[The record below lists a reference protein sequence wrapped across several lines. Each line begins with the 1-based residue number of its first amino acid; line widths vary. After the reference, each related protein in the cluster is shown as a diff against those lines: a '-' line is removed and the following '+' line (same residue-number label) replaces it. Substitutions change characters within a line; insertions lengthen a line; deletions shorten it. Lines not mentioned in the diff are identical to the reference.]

1 MGAVYFPG
9 YNQRGRHS
17 LAPDP
22 EVEERSISTC
32 DSVIQVNFQNDS
44 VPHDAEFSNFK
55 RLNLEEPLEWLAQMI
70 CRHATVFW
78 VSAWSSLW

>member
-22 EVEERSISTC
+22 EGEERSISTC
-32 DSVIQVNFQNDS
+32 DSVIHVNFQNDA
-44 VPHDAEFSNFK
+44 VPHDSEFSNFK
-55 RLNLEEPLEWLAQMI
+55 RLNLEKPLEWLAQMI
-70 CRHATVFW
+70 RRCATVFW
-78 VSAWSSLW
+78 VSAWSSFW